1 MKPCNKKEIEEEFLE
16 IGMIHNSH
24 KIVLQRLL
32 RPHYDFTIIN
42 SDEHENCR
50 PNNNWRM
57 CIYINQEEG
66 GLSEIW
72 VVWKEREMHIRQSL
86 SPDSCMCKYVNYYLD
101 GREGPITRIA
111 VGLWTREQQHEARFK
126 IHARVESKPL
136 TTIRKNW
143 QKWRFRCLLF
153 ISYYLRQAPNSI
165 QKICACVC
173 LP

>member
-72 VVWKEREMHIRQSL
+72 VAWKEWEMYDIRQSL
-86 SPDSCMCKYVNYYLD
+86 SPDSCMCTYVNYYLD
-101 GREGPITRIA
+101 GRLAESLKLVINYRITCSS
-111 VGLWTREQQHEARFK
+111 VFSCSFEYQSCNFEML
-126 IHARVESKPL
+126 
-136 TTIRKNW
+136 NW
-143 QKWRFRCLLF
+143 FGRDF
-153 ISYYLRQAPNSI
+153 
-165 QKICACVC
+165 
-173 LP
+173 